1 MMDVRMGLVVWAV
14 LTREAA
20 AELLSVA
27 YSTISIADVALALGF
42 AQQEE
47 TLQCAS
53 DFVQYWRVFFFFFGR
68 MS

>member
-53 DFVQYWRVFFFFFGR
+53 DFVQYWRVFFSFSDG
-68 MS
+68 